1 MKTYTKIS
9 AKIVLAALSL
19 LSGLTAVRAEDQDFK
34 LPTGLYIAAGAG
46 PDWIGDSKL
55 TIFNSRVQTHWAAG
69 WGGYAALGYRF
80 PIGLR
85 LELEAS
91 GRDALNHSFNK
102 GDPWYGTQWDTSAM
116 ANILYDISTGTRFT
130 PYVGGGI
137 GLSHLSW
144 GNNFRANLNELPYI
158 YDDSGSEFGWQVIVG
173 LAYNIT
179 SRLALTTDFRYKGS
193 SGYTFHSSGPS
204 YTNITNFD
212 YKTSDLF
219 FGLRYSFD

>member
-1 MKTYTKIS
+1 MTLSLKIP
-9 AKIVLAALSL
+9 LAALSL
-19 LSGLTAVRAEDQDFK
+19 FMGMTAVRAEDGAFVP
-34 LPTGLYIAAGAG
+34 PTGLYLAAGAG
-46 PDWIGDSKL
+46 ADWIGDSKL
-55 TIFNSRVQTHWAAG
+55 TIFDTRVDTHWAAG
-69 WGGYAALGYRF
+69 WGGYVALGYRF

-85 LELEAS
+85 VELEGS

-116 ANILYDISTGTRFT
+116 ANILYDIDTATRFT
-130 PYVGGGI
+130 PFVGGGV

-158 YDDSGSEFGWQVIVG
+158 YDDSGSAFGWQIIAG
-173 LAYNIT
+173 LAYNVT
-179 SRLALTTDFRYKGS
+179 PRLALTTDFRYKGS
-193 SGYTFHSSGPS
+193 DGYSFRSSGPS

-212 YKTSDLF
+212 YRTSDLF